1 MRIALLGYG
10 KMGKVIEELAL
21 ERGHE
26 ISLKTSSETAIQST
40 GELKDTDLSI
50 EFSTPDAAPE
60 NIALCLEAGIPIVVG
75 TTGWYK
81 HLERIVELLKVEE
94 GRLFTATNFSLG
106 VNVFFKLNEK
116 LAQMMNEL
124 DQYEVGI
131 EEIHHT
137 EKLDAPSG
145 TAITT
150 AEIILDELK
159 RKKNWKLDGKASDEL
174 SIQALRLPN
183 VPGTHTV
190 NYTSEIDSISL
201 KHEAKNRKGFA
212 LGALLAAEWL
222 TKQSSGVYGM
232 ENLLKL

>member
-1 MRIALLGYG
+1 MGYG

-190 NYTSEIDSISL
+190 SYTSEIDSISL

>member
-40 GELKDTDLSI
+40 GELKDTDLAI

-190 NYTSEIDSISL
+190 SYTSEIDSISL

>member
-40 GELKDTDLSI
+40 GELKDTDLAI

-106 VNVFFKLNEK
+106 VNIFFKLNEK

-190 NYTSEIDSISL
+190 SYTSEIDSISL

>member
-1 MRIALLGYG
+1 
-10 KMGKVIEELAL
+10 MGKVIEELAL

-40 GELKDTDLSI
+40 GELKDTDLAI

-190 NYTSEIDSISL
+190 SYTSEIDSISL

>member
-10 KMGKVIEELAL
+10 KMGKVIEEMAL

-26 ISLKTSSETAIQST
+26 ISLKTSSETAIKST
-40 GELKDTDLSI
+40 GELKDTDLAI
-50 EFSTPDAAPE
+50 EFTTPNAAPD
-60 NIALCLEAGIPIVVG
+60 NITFCLEAGIPIVVG
-75 TTGWYK
+75 TTGWYQ
-81 HLERIVELLKVEE
+81 HLERIVELLKIEE

-124 DQYEVGI
+124 EQYEVSI

-159 RKKNWKLDGKASDEL
+159 RKKNWKLDAKESDEL
-174 SIQALRLPN
+174 SIKALRLPN

-190 NYTSEIDSISL
+190 TYTSTIDEISL

>member
-1 MRIALLGYG
+1 
-10 KMGKVIEELAL
+10 MGKVIEELAL

-190 NYTSEIDSISL
+190 SYTSEIDSISL

>member
-190 NYTSEIDSISL
+190 SYTSEIDSISL

>member
-201 KHEAKNRKGFA
+201 KHDAKNRKGFA